1 MGVASAALYVAECK
15 YEIVGEGVN
24 LARDVA
30 LNQES
35 VMKIISSGR
44 ECQ

>member
-1 MGVASAALYVAECK
+1 MCVASAALYVAEFK

-24 LARDVA
+24 LARDVE
-30 LNQES
+30 LKQES

-44 ECQ
+44 EYQ